1 MHKLHSHPIMER
13 RLGVPGDHVIVDRHV
28 FERLG
33 GIEPEEEECHI
44 RGAIRTLMKAAK
56 NELLP

>member
-1 MHKLHSHPIMER
+1 MER